1 MINKEKNFVSA
12 CVYVYNVEHII
23 KDYLDM
29 LTNVLSK
36 NFEHSE
42 IILVNDYS
50 NDNTVNK
57 IKESVTNIDNVSV
70 TLINLSYYHGVE
82 MAMMAGEGLA
92 IGDFVFEF
100 DSTELDYNEEIIMNV
115 YKKVLEDIDVVAA
128 VPEKKEKLSSKIFY
142 MIYHRFSENRAVLH
156 TESFRVLSRRVI
168 NRVNSM
174 SKTIPYRK
182 AVYVNSGLKY
192 FLYPYKPLSNNN
204 AKKDKKVNK
213 FRSKLAIDTLILFTD
228 FGYKVSMLMTF
239 IMMFVSVFVAIYS
252 VITYLNNNPVAG
264 WTTTILFLSLAF
276 FGLFAVLSIVIK
288 YLQLIIN
295 LVFKRK
301 NYSYENIEK
310 LTN

>member
-12 CVYVYNVEHII
+12 VVYVYNGESII
-23 KDYLDM
+23 KDYLNM

-50 NDNTVNK
+50 NDNTISN
-57 IKESVTNIDNVSV
+57 IKESITNIENVSV

-100 DSTELDYNEEIIMNV
+100 DSTELDYDEEIIMNV
-115 YKKVLEDIDVVAA
+115 YNKALEDIDVVAA
-128 VPEKKEKLSSKIFY
+128 VPDKKEKLTSKLFY
-142 MIYHRFSENRAVLH
+142 MIYHKFSENKAVLH

-192 FLYPYKPLSNNN
+192 YLYQYKPLSNKRIN
-204 AKKDKKVNK
+204 KDKKVK
-213 FRSKLAIDTLILFTD
+213 KYRSKLALDTLILFTD
-228 FGYKVSMLMTF
+228 FGYKVTMLMTF
-239 IMMFVSVFVAIYS
+239 LMMIVSVFVAIYS
-252 VITYLNNNPVAG
+252 IITYINNNPVAG

-295 LVFKRK
+295 LIFKRK